1 MHAASITL
9 LAWAM
14 IGAACFFPAAAA
26 VSVGGVLAVLVAVV
40 GLPHGAADHRFA
52 RPRLE
57 PLLGP
62 AWWVVFL
69 TAYLATAGMVVL
81 GWFLAPTATILVF
94 FLASAWHFGQE
105 EPDLVVVPSRMQWIR
120 PALRLARGGLVIWI
134 PVAFQTAEVARILS
148 LTAPLG
154 SEPEI
159 QRAVAAL
166 VACSWVMLAIA
177 AVTWG
182 FQALRAVA
190 SRGRTRRI
198 LLLDTLMV
206 ASLAMLF
213 AWTNP
218 VVGFLVYFC
227 GWHSARG
234 LQRLRRELGESW
246 PQLAASLAPLTAAA
260 IGLVAVATILV
271 LRAPTLNDTL
281 IRATFVGLS
290 AVALPHLV
298 LHGVGP
304 VIDRMGRA
312 RLARTFEFGGAT
324 CP

>member
-14 IGAACFFPAAAA
+14 IGAACFFPATAAMT
-26 VSVGGVLAVLVAVV
+26 VGSVLALLVAVV

-62 AWWVVFL
+62 VWWVVFL
-69 TAYLATAGMVVL
+69 AGYLAIAGAVVL
-81 GWFLAPTATILVF
+81 GWFFAPAATILAF

-105 EPDLVVVPSRMQWIR
+105 EPDLVAGPHG
-120 PALRLARGGLVIWI
+120 AKLLRQAFRVARGGLVIWV
-134 PVAFQTAEVARILS
+134 PVALQTDEVVRILS
-148 LTAPLG
+148 LTAPRG
-154 SEPEI
+154 FAPQIEW
-159 QRAVAAL
+159 AVDAL

-177 AVTWG
+177 GVAWG
-182 FQALRAVA
+182 WQALLAIA
-190 SRGRTRRI
+190 SQGRRRRV

-206 ASLAMLF
+206 ASLVLVF
-213 AWTNP
+213 AWANP
-218 VVGFLVYFC
+218 VVGFLIYFC

-246 PQLAASLAPLTAAA
+246 CQLAASLAPMTALA
-260 IGLVAVATILV
+260 IGLVGCGTCLV
-271 LRAPTLNDTL
+271 LRAPTWNDTL

-290 AVALPHLV
+290 SVALPHLI
-298 LHGVGP
+298 LHGAGP
-304 VIDRMGRA
+304 VIDQLSRNRA
-312 RLARTFEFGGAT
+312 AQAVELRGAV
-324 CP
+324 